1 MVCNRHDTEKPHR
14 PRPNKGG
21 ATGPPLDDSAATQ
34 GALVR
39 VHSTGAKGTILK
51 RTTGKRVKV
60 DFGDGSSAKW
70 VQIADLGP
78 ASSSPHSEGP
88 AGSKPAPEPAPEP
101 EPELE
106 GQDRAGQATIEPV
119 VQPTPA
125 PAPAP
130 APAPTMEDY
139 DVEIPNSDDEATE
152 APAEMART
160 EKQAEAEATAETEVT
175 KAGHQPEP
183 EPEELTL
190 EPTYEFSHLQSM
202 LRALFERAGGV
213 KLKSDNVV

>member
-78 ASSSPHSEGP
+78 ASSSPHSE
-88 AGSKPAPEPAPEP
+88 
-101 EPELE
+101 
-106 GQDRAGQATIEPV
+106 
-119 VQPTPA
+119 
-125 PAPAP
+125 
-130 APAPTMEDY
+130 
-139 DVEIPNSDDEATE
+139 ATE